1 MLRWWQVW
9 ALAVCW
15 GLSNLAW
22 AQVDAAVDALMLATP
37 APPAVSGRL
46 FGQMGIK
53 AGSIAS
59 LPKWTVL
66 LRRMGDE
73 NLLGQCAAGLG
84 CRGKA
89 AEWFA
94 DVQTWRGEDRRTQ
107 MVAVQRMVNQM
118 PYLEDRDV
126 WGRSDYWATPREFLA
141 SSGDCEDYAITKY
154 YSLKALGWP
163 ERDVRLVVLHDEER
177 DTPHAVLAVRL
188 DNQTYILD
196 NLLTEPLPDR
206 LLRQYRP
213 YYAVNA
219 EARWVFV
226 APLP

>member
-1 MLRWWQVW
+1 MLTGTRGW
-9 ALAVCW
+9 AMALLLA
-15 GLSNLAW
+15 GMGQAW
-22 AQVDAAVDALMLATP
+22 AQVDATANAPLLATP
-37 APPAVSGRL
+37 APPVASGRL
-46 FGQMGIK
+46 FGQLGIK

-59 LPKWTVL
+59 LPKWTGL
-66 LRRMGDE
+66 LRRMGEE
-73 NLLGQCAAGLG
+73 NLLGQCAAGRN
-84 CRGKA
+84 CQGKA

-94 DVQTWRGEDRRTQ
+94 DVQAWRGEDRRTQ
-107 MVAVQRMVNQM
+107 MLAVQRMVNQM
-118 PYLEDRDV
+118 PYFEDRDV
-126 WGRSDYWATPREFLA
+126 WNRSDYWATPREFLA

-163 ERDVRLVVLHDEER
+163 ERDLRLVVLHDDER
-177 DTPHAVLAVRL
+177 DTAHAVLAVRL
-188 DNQTYILD
+188 ENQTYILD

-206 LLRQYRP
+206 FLRQYRP